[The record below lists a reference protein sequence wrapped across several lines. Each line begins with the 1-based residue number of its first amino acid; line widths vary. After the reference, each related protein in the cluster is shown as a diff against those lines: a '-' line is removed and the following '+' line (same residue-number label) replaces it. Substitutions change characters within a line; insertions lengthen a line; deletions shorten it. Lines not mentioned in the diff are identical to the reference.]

1 MSLNGDLKS
10 VSLWEVLEILSFS
23 RKTGRLQLT
32 HGSKKTDV
40 YFEEGRIK
48 HIKADN
54 CEDNDAILGLALWK
68 EGNFAFFPDEK
79 APKTN
84 LNLDPLHILV
94 DVSKDID
101 LIEYL
106 GDLIFLFINIANLTD
121 EEKNVGLLFDGLKPT
136 KEIILNSSY
145 GEAKTLRIIEKL
157 RKNRNLLRID
167 ENLNLFWSYT
177 FWRYFIFTLEKE
189 NERDFRK
196 KWTDT
201 LNKMSSTYKLA
212 FELLTRDKKV
222 EWFNIFP
229 LIREVPSSEFFPV
242 VRDAFYFIESYR
254 KLEINNVIDTGK
266 ILFLSQ
272 ELEPYM
278 DKVYVPIKHSEII
291 EENIVLWSFDGKRVL
306 REIIDI
312 LPFGELR
319 KLQLVKAVMD
329 KKLIL
334 TLGDNLKL
342 DFLNYFFNFWQDI
355 LIRIEKKG
363 KAEEFKKEW
372 DKFIYESLSDVKHLF
387 SHLTFETKP
396 NFPYFYKNIAKSQED
411 ELRAFL
417 REAIKVVYD
426 FAEKVLSKEEIDEAI
441 NNVLQN
447 VEKFSSQQVK
457 EAISNLLNDVY
468 IK

>member
-32 HGSKKTDV
+32 HGTKKTDV

-68 EGNFAFFPDEK
+68 EGNFTFFQDEK
-79 APKTN
+79 APKAN
-84 LNLDPLHILV
+84 LSLDPLHILV

-106 GDLIFLFINIANLTD
+106 GDLIFLLINITNLNE
-121 EEKNVGLLFDGLKPT
+121 EEKYVGMLFDGLRPA
-136 KEIILNSSY
+136 KEIILNSPY
-145 GEAKTLRIIEKL
+145 GEARTLRIIEKL

-167 ENLNLFWSYT
+167 ENLNLFWVYT
-177 FWRYFIFTLEKE
+177 FWRYFIYTLEKE

-201 LNKMSSTYKLA
+201 LNRMPSAYKLT
-212 FELLTRDKKV
+212 FEILTRDRKV

-229 LIREVPSSEFFPV
+229 LIRDIPNSEFFSV
-242 VRDAFYFIESYR
+242 IKDVFHFIESYR

-278 DKVYVPIKHSEII
+278 EKVYVPIKHSEII

-306 REIIDI
+306 REMLDI

-319 KLQLVKAVMD
+319 KLQLVKSVID
-329 KKLIL
+329 KKLVL
-334 TLGDNLKL
+334 PLGDNLKL
-342 DFLNYFFNFWQDI
+342 DF
-355 LIRIEKKG
+355 
-363 KAEEFKKEW
+363 
-372 DKFIYESLSDVKHLF
+372 
-387 SHLTFETKP
+387 
-396 NFPYFYKNIAKSQED
+396 
-411 ELRAFL
+411 
-417 REAIKVVYD
+417 
-426 FAEKVLSKEEIDEAI
+426 
-441 NNVLQN
+441 
-447 VEKFSSQQVK
+447 
-457 EAISNLLNDVY
+457 
-468 IK
+468 